1 MSFDTEALLRQVF
14 PGMDELALQGM
25 IRLAKVH
32 TYPPDTLLCREGA
45 EEEIFYILGEGQ
57 VLVTQQ
63 LGDEERFLRY
73 SGPGQYF
80 GEMALIANSPR
91 NANVRTTMETS
102 VLEIDKTTFIEMI
115 RQNPIIA
122 LTMFRTSVGW
132 LRSNDTAAIAALSRQ
147 KQEIEHAYKILQT
160 QERQR
165 NEFLTTLAH
174 ELRTPITTA
183 NGYMQLIKRGTM
195 TGPALDMGIEKV
207 TNGLER
213 IVSLV
218 NDLLFVQEMDLLEP
232 VMYPVNLKDI
242 LSSIV
247 EEAAERAAASNLTIV
262 GHLPSGLL
270 EVEADPD
277 GLRRS
282 LQALLDNAIKFSP
295 GGGTIHID
303 VEVMDNTVD
312 IAFADPGVGIDP
324 EFLPRI
330 FERFEH
336 QEKRGDYLFGGIGL
350 GLAIAQHLIE
360 GFGGRISVQSEV
372 DRGSVFTVHL
382 PVMRAGETASEPEVD
397 EADAQGIQ

>member
-1 MSFDTEALLRQVF
+1 MAFDTEALLRQVF

-25 IRLAKVH
+25 VRLAKVC
-32 TYPPDTLLCREGA
+32 TYPADTLLCREGA

-91 NANVRTTMETS
+91 NANVRTTTETS

-115 RQNPIIA
+115 RQNPVIA

-132 LRSNDTAAIAALSRQ
+132 LRSNDTAAIAALSQQ
-147 KQEIEHAYKILQT
+147 KQEIERAYDILKT

-165 NEFLTTLAH
+165 SEFLTTLAH

-183 NGYMQLIKRGTM
+183 NGYMQLIKKGTM
-195 TGPALDMGIEKV
+195 TGPALEMGLEKV
-207 TNGLER
+207 SGGLER

-218 NDLLFVQEMDLLEP
+218 NDLLFVQEMDLLEL
-232 VMYPVNLKDI
+232 VVYPLNLKDI
-242 LSSIV
+242 LSSVV
-247 EEAAERAAASNLTIV
+247 EEAAERAGASNLTIV
-262 GHLPSGLL
+262 SHLPNGLL
-270 EVEADPD
+270 QVEADPD
-277 GLRRS
+277 GLRRA
-282 LQALLDNAIKFSP
+282 LLALLDNAIKFSP
-295 GGGTIHID
+295 GGGTIHI
-303 VEVMDNTVD
+303 EVSQSEDAVD

-330 FERFEH
+330 FDRFEH

-360 GFGGRISVQSEV
+360 GFGGSISVESEV
-372 DRGSVFTVHL
+372 DRGSIFTVHL
-382 PVMRAGETASEPEVD
+382 PMMSETETSSIPESTD
-397 EADAQGIQ
+397 DLA

>member
-1 MSFDTEALLRQVF
+1 MAFDTETLLRQVF

-25 IRLAKVH
+25 VRLAKTR

-45 EEEIFYILGEGQ
+45 EEEVFYIIGEGQ

-63 LGDEERFLRY
+63 LGEEERFLRY

-147 KQEIEHAYKILQT
+147 KQELQHAYEILKT

-165 NEFLTTLAH
+165 SEFLTTLAH

-183 NGYMQLIKRGTM
+183 NGYIQLMRKGAI
-195 TGPALDMGIEKV
+195 TGPGLQMGIEKV
-207 TNGLER
+207 SSGLER

-232 VMYPVNLKDI
+232 IIYPVNLTEI
-242 LSSIV
+242 LSAV
-247 EEAAERAAASNLTIV
+247 AEEAAERAAASNLTILGNV
-262 GHLPSGLL
+262 PNELPM
-270 EVEADPD
+270 VEADPD
-277 GLRRS
+277 GLRRA
-282 LQALLDNAIKFSP
+282 LRALLDNAIKFSP
-295 GGGTIHID
+295 GGGVIHID
-303 VEVMDNTVD
+303 VILYEDTID
-312 IAFADPGVGIDP
+312 IAFADPGVGIEP

-330 FERFEH
+330 FDRFEH

-360 GFGGRISVQSEV
+360 GFGGSITVASEV
-372 DRGSVFTVHL
+372 DRGSTFTVRL
-382 PVMRAGETASEPEVD
+382 PIMLPIEPSNIEDEVD
-397 EADAQGIQ
+397 TAN

>member
-1 MSFDTEALLRQVF
+1 MAFDTEALLRQVF

-25 IRLAKVH
+25 VRLAKVC
-32 TYPPDTLLCREGA
+32 TYPADTLLCREGA

-91 NANVRTTMETS
+91 NANVRTTTETS

-115 RQNPIIA
+115 RQNPVIA

-132 LRSNDTAAIAALSRQ
+132 LRSNDTAAIAALSQQ
-147 KQEIEHAYKILQT
+147 KQEIERAYDILKT

-165 NEFLTTLAH
+165 SEFLTTLAH

-183 NGYMQLIKRGTM
+183 NGFMQLIKKGTM
-195 TGPALDMGIEKV
+195 TGPALEMGLEKV
-207 TNGLER
+207 SGGLER

-218 NDLLFVQEMDLLEP
+218 NDLLFVQEMDLLEL
-232 VMYPVNLKDI
+232 VVYPLNLKDI
-242 LSSIV
+242 LSSVV
-247 EEAAERAAASNLTIV
+247 EEAAERAGASNLTIV
-262 GHLPSGLL
+262 SHLPNGLL
-270 EVEADPD
+270 QVEADPD
-277 GLRRS
+277 GLRRA
-282 LQALLDNAIKFSP
+282 LLALLDNAIKFSP
-295 GGGTIHID
+295 GGGTIHI
-303 VEVMDNTVD
+303 EVSQSEDAVD

-330 FERFEH
+330 FDRFEH

-360 GFGGRISVQSEV
+360 GFGGSISVESEV
-372 DRGSVFTVHL
+372 DRGSIFTVHL
-382 PVMRAGETASEPEVD
+382 PMMSETETSSIPESTD
-397 EADAQGIQ
+397 DLA

>member
-1 MSFDTEALLRQVF
+1 MAFDTEALLRQVF

-25 IRLAKVH
+25 VRLAKVC
-32 TYPPDTLLCREGA
+32 TYPADTLLCREGA

-91 NANVRTTMETS
+91 NANVRTTTETS

-115 RQNPIIA
+115 RQNPVIA

-132 LRSNDTAAIAALSRQ
+132 LRSNDTAAIAALSQQ
-147 KQEIEHAYKILQT
+147 KQEIEHAYDILKT

-165 NEFLTTLAH
+165 SEFLTTLAH

-183 NGYMQLIKRGTM
+183 NGYMQLIKKGTM
-195 TGPALDMGIEKV
+195 TGPALEMGLEKV
-207 TNGLER
+207 SGGLER

-218 NDLLFVQEMDLLEP
+218 NDLLFVQEMDLLEL
-232 VMYPVNLKDI
+232 VVYPLNLKDI
-242 LSSIV
+242 LSSVV
-247 EEAAERAAASNLTIV
+247 EEAAERAGASNLTIV
-262 GHLPSGLL
+262 SHLPNGLL
-270 EVEADPD
+270 QVEADPD
-277 GLRRS
+277 GLRRA
-282 LQALLDNAIKFSP
+282 LLALLDNAIKFSP
-295 GGGTIHID
+295 GGGTIHI
-303 VEVMDNTVD
+303 EVSQSEDAVD

-330 FERFEH
+330 FDRFEH

-360 GFGGRISVQSEV
+360 GFGGSISVESEV
-372 DRGSVFTVHL
+372 DRGSIFTVHL
-382 PVMRAGETASEPEVD
+382 PMMSETETSSIPESTD
-397 EADAQGIQ
+397 DLA